1 MRSIFVRGRVSAQTL
16 FQDAREVRT
25 KRRKTFTSIFFPVG
39 PAPLKIVTEY
49 IEMLKSELGFSNDD
63 PLFPSTDVGR
73 GEDRGFIAQGLSRCP
88 WTGVG
93 PIRRIFRGAF
103 EAAGLPYANPHSFR
117 DTLVRLGQR
126 LCRTP
131 EEWKAWSQS
140 LRHESE
146 ATTFVGY
153 GHVPAHRHAESCG
166 PSARCVRILCR
177 RDWISPP

>member
-39 PAPLKIVTEY
+39 PEPLKIVTEY

-73 GEDRGFIAQGLSRCP
+73 GEDRGFIAQGLSRRP
-88 WTGVG
+88 WTGAG

-103 EAAGLPYANPHSFR
+103 GAAGLLVPIRTAFGIHSFGSASVFAAR
-117 DTLVRLGQR
+117 RRSGRLGV
-126 LCRTP
+126 
-131 EEWKAWSQS
+131 KA
-140 LRHESE
+140 
-146 ATTFVGY
+146 
-153 GHVPAHRHAESCG
+153 
-166 PSARCVRILCR
+166 
-177 RDWISPP
+177 